1 MRDLTRARPARFEPL
16 DGKVGR
22 LGTTQNPTDV
32 IVSAPKSTLIGFKPR
47 SRFCSYSVHVRPSI
61 AAPPLS

>member
-32 IVSAPKSTLIGFKPR
+32 IVSAPKSTLIGSNRGRGSARIPSTSDHR
-47 SRFCSYSVHVRPSI
+47 LQRP
-61 AAPPLS
+61 P